1 MKKKLLLFCLVFVAI
16 IVHGQTPST
25 PNGDFEQ
32 WTSGTC
38 DNLQNYP
45 NNSNTQNFFRYH
57 LPFNVIK
64 TTDAYHGTYAAQL
77 STIATGADTS
87 FAYFI
92 NANPDGPPTSWTGG
106 MPYSEK
112 PTGIRGY
119 YTYNIATTDSATII
133 VAFSKSGVNIGT
145 YIYPIGGIH
154 NTYTLFD
161 FDFNPALSVTPDSV
175 IFGAISCK
183 LGPDGPVGVP
193 GAILKI
199 DSVSF
204 KVSGSQPAL
213 MDGDFELWKSQTFYS
228 PNDWYLQSD
237 NPIAVNRTTDAK
249 TGSYAIELQT
259 YLGDYNNKPVAQA
272 GSISTGYY
280 PEDCNNC
287 TQQGG
292 YPFSNKV
299 DTLAFW
305 YKYVPSGN
313 DSAVAFLHFKKNGT
327 GIYGTGASLHAASSY
342 QYKEIPFN
350 IGQNPDSVIIQF
362 QSSYWND
369 TLPSFVGSNLK
380 IDGVHFKSQSIING
394 IFNYKNESTL
404 SVFPNPTTGKIQ
416 IEVSGAVIQNVEIYN
431 VLGENIYTATYLKQ
445 QPLNEVDLS
454 NFQKGVYF
462 VKVNFQNGNAEM
474 KTIITQ

>member
-1 MKKKLLLFCLVFVAI
+1 MKKNLLLVCLVFIAI

-45 NNSNTQNFFRYH
+45 INSNSQNFFRHH

-77 STIATGADTS
+77 STVATATDTA
-87 FAYFI
+87 FGYFI
-92 NANPDGPPTSWTGG
+92 NADPNGAPSDWTGG
-106 MPYSEK
+106 IPYSEK

-119 YTYNIATTDSATII
+119 YTYNIATMDSATII
-133 VAFSKSGVNIGT
+133 IAFSKAGTNIGT
-145 YIYPIGGIH
+145 YMYQIGGIH

-161 FDFNPALSVTPDSV
+161 FDFNPALPATPDSV

-183 LGPDGPVGVP
+183 LGPDGPVGVA
-193 GAILKI
+193 GEILKI

-204 KVSGSQPAL
+204 KVAGPQPAL
-213 MDGDFELWKSQTFYS
+213 MDGDFELWQSQTFYS
-228 PNDWYLQSD
+228 PDNWYLQNDSEK
-237 NPIAVNRTTDAK
+237 AVNRTNDSK
-249 TGSYAIELQT
+249 SGNYAIELQT
-259 YLGDYNNKPVAQA
+259 YLASHDNNPVAQA

-280 PEDCNNC
+280 SENCNNC
-287 TQQGG
+287 PQQGG
-292 YPFSNKV
+292 YPFSNQV

-313 DSAVAFLHFKKNGT
+313 DSAAVYLNFKKNGT
-327 GIYGTGASLHAASSY
+327 EIFGSSMSLHAASTY
-342 QYKEIPFN
+342 QYKEIPFSM
-350 IGQNPDSVIIQF
+350 GQTPDTVIIQF

-380 IDGVHFKSQSIING
+380 LDEIHFKSQSVITN
-394 IFNYKNESTL
+394 IFNSSNGSTL
-404 SVFPNPTTGKIQ
+404 SVFPNPTTGKVHILT
-416 IEVSGAVIQNVEIYN
+416 SGAVIQNLEIYN
-431 VLGENIYTATYLKQ
+431 VLGESMFKAPYFKKQ
-445 QPLNEVDLS
+445 TTSEVDLS
-454 NFQKGVYF
+454 GFQKGVYF
-462 VKVNFQNGNAEM
+462 VKVIYENGNAEV
-474 KTIITQ
+474 KTVVMQ